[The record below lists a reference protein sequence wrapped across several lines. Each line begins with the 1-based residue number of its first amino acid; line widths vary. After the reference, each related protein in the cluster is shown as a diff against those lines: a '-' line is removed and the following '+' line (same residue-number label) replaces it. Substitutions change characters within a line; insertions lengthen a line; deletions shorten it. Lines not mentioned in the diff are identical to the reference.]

1 MLTLWIYREKS
12 RCDMKTQP
20 VQTTVPADVAE
31 AIERLARDQMI
42 PKSAVIRQLLVRRIR
57 EIVHE
62 TQPHEEVPA

>member
-1 MLTLWIYREKS
+1 
-12 RCDMKTQP
+12 MKTQP